1 MSRLRPLLRESSAEA
16 GCVWLRMRVQVK
28 LAYSMGA
35 WTAQVAKL
43 LHDSD
48 MGCQAATLQSVS

>member
-1 MSRLRPLLRESSAEA
+1 MA
-16 GCVWLRMRVQVK
+16 QVK

-48 MGCQAATLQSVS
+48 MGPAPATLQTLA

>member
-1 MSRLRPLLRESSAEA
+1 MH
-16 GCVWLRMRVQVK
+16 VQVK

-48 MGCQAATLQSVS
+48 MGCQPATLQSLS